1 MKIRGGILLI
11 ILIVSVSIISCT
23 PKFMKPDRDQ
33 STGIEIN
40 QYSSEEL
47 LTAYKKNIEAEA
59 VAELPSPLEKETEG
73 LRYILEPYL
82 KVGSALFIGEDNK
95 EFLEINLL
103 NNESPYLPV
112 TAENWE
118 KVVQI
123 IFSFHEDEKQSLK
136 MYIRDFSKDDQIERQ
151 YAVSGLMKLLS
162 LKYPL
167 SLGGDEAS
175 LQKSEVI
182 SDLTDIDDSHQE
194 LVRQAYCLGFT
205 DFTVDKNKLFRPFD
219 SLNNAEAVSMLYR
232 ILSNLGLPVS
242 DPAEEPDNRQI
253 PADEGENLPE
263 VDTNTL
269 TVEKILLEYNEF
281 KADLQNSIISSS
293 KKRLELL
300 KLAEG
305 IIGTDLYEYHA
316 VDKPISIE
324 QWAKLMN
331 QVFGLESN
339 EIDPY
344 LSMGTDGILVY
355 DIAAISIMKA
365 SNKLIGYDPRDATEK
380 ELEEA
385 RAAIPQFDTARDV
398 SKFAQ
403 MFSSG
408 LLEGLYNIPGFTPQ
422 RPVSEIEA
430 LLLVKRITE
439 MYKIK

>member
-59 VAELPSPLEKETEG
+59 AELPSPLEKETEG

-82 KVGSALFIGEDNK
+82 KVGSALFIGEDKK
-95 EFLEINLL
+95 EYLEINLL
-103 NNESPYLPV
+103 SNESPYLPV

-123 IFSFHEDEKQSLK
+123 IFSFHEDERQSLK

-232 ILSNLGLPVS
+232 ILSNLGLPGSVQ
-242 DPAEEPDNRQI
+242 AAEPDGAQL
-253 PADEGENLPE
+253 PANDDENLPE
-263 VDTNTL
+263 IISNAFS
-269 TVEKILLEYNEF
+269 VEVILLEYNEY
-281 KADLQNSIISSS
+281 KADLQNSSKSSL
-293 KKRLELL
+293 KKRLEMLL
-300 KLAEG
+300 KAED
-305 IIGTDLYEYHA
+305 IIGIDFSEYYE
-316 VDKPISIE
+316 VDQPLMLE
-324 QWAKLMN
+324 QWAKILD
-331 QVFGLESN
+331 QVFALDPGD
-339 EIDPY
+339 IDPY
-344 LSMGTDGILVY
+344 LSFENGGTVSY
-355 DIAAISIMKA
+355 DIVAISVMSSYK
-365 SNKLIGYDPRDATEK
+365 KLVGAEPGDVDEK

-385 RAAIPQFDTARDV
+385 RAAIPQFDTSKDTG
-398 SKFAQ
+398 KFAK

-422 RPVSEIEA
+422 RPVSQFEA

-439 MYKIK
+439 QYKMK

>member
-1 MKIRGGILLI
+1 M
-11 ILIVSVSIISCT
+11 
-23 PKFMKPDRDQ
+23 
-33 STGIEIN
+33 
-40 QYSSEEL
+40 
-47 LTAYKKNIEAEA
+47 
-59 VAELPSPLEKETEG
+59 
-73 LRYILEPYL
+73 
-82 KVGSALFIGEDNK
+82 
-95 EFLEINLL
+95 
-103 NNESPYLPV
+103 
-112 TAENWE
+112 
-118 KVVQI
+118 
-123 IFSFHEDEKQSLK
+123 
-136 MYIRDFSKDDQIERQ
+136 
-151 YAVSGLMKLLS
+151 
-162 LKYPL
+162 
-167 SLGGDEAS
+167 
-175 LQKSEVI
+175 
-182 SDLTDIDDSHQE
+182 
-194 LVRQAYCLGFT
+194 
-205 DFTVDKNKLFRPFD
+205 
-219 SLNNAEAVSMLYR
+219 
-232 ILSNLGLPVS
+232 
-242 DPAEEPDNRQI
+242 
-253 PADEGENLPE
+253 
-263 VDTNTL
+263 
-269 TVEKILLEYNEF
+269 LEYNEF